1 MRKIFISKKK
11 GCNIEL
17 TEQTPKC
24 FLNYDNKQ
32 NFYPKYSYK
41 VILVDLFLVG
51 KKMKILS
58 TFINSG
64 IYLAGYSPWGCK
76 SIRHD

>member
-24 FLNYDNKQ
+24 FLNYDNKWKNDQ
-32 NFYPKYSYK
+32 KK
-41 VILVDLFLVG
+41 V
-51 KKMKILS
+51 
-58 TFINSG
+58 
-64 IYLAGYSPWGCK
+64 
-76 SIRHD
+76 